1 MDHLLNIMK
10 IQKFRE
16 TDNFKDLYNNELNK
30 ACFAHDAV
38 YCHSKFLAKR
48 TVLDMILKIEV
59 VKLLE
64 LVHCSATKLLQTL
77 S

>member
-1 MDHLLNIMK
+1 MK

-30 ACFAHDAV
+30 ACFAHAV
-38 YCHSKFLAKR
+38 YCDSKFLAKR

-64 LVHCSATKLLQTL
+64 IVHCSATKLLQTL